1 MTDTKDTNGRRD
13 RRNKRDRKDTRSGTG
28 GDRISRVR
36 EMEARLNRIKDW
48 LDGYVTQDIVE
59 DVRLLSEYYQGPL
72 WRSDFEAD
80 EAGGFPAD
88 LLRGVLSE
96 DGIYNVLTEYEKLLE
111 KEPGKEETG
120 DNEGKRE

>member
-59 DVRLLSEYYQGPL
+59 DVRLLSEYYQGPC
-72 WRSDFEAD
+72 
-80 EAGGFPAD
+80 GG
-88 LLRGVLSE
+88 LILKRMR
-96 DGIYNVLTEYEKLLE
+96 
-111 KEPGKEETG
+111 PGSFQLISC
-120 DNEGKRE
+120 EGSFRRMEFTMS